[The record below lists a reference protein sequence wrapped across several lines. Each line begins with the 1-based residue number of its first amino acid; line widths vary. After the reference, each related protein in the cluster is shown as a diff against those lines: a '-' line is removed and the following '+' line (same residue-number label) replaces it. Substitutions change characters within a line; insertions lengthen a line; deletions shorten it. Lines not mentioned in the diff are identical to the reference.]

1 VLRSTYADPSKVT
14 EDDVDQ
20 YYAPVA
26 EPGYGRALRGVL
38 REFRFDTL
46 VGRLRVV
53 AAPTLVVWGA
63 ADRWI
68 PVRDGS
74 RIATE
79 LPRGAFIVLPG
90 VGHAAAEEAPD
101 DVNRLLVTFL
111 KEGLPRV
118 PENLAWST
126 PSSQFWRSSS
136 PSTPPTLQR
145 SGN

>member
-1 VLRSTYADPSKVT
+1 
-14 EDDVDQ
+14 
-20 YYAPVA
+20 
-26 EPGYGRALRGVL
+26 VL

-53 AAPTLVVWGA
+53 AAPTLVLWGG

-68 PVRDGS
+68 PVSDGS

-90 VGHAAAEEAPD
+90 IGHAAAEEAPD
-101 DVNRLLVTFL
+101 DVNRILISFL

-136 PSTPPTLQR
+136 PPIPPTLQR